1 MFMKV
6 DNCFEF
12 LCSELSQGKSYA
24 ELENSFR
31 HLVDIFPDSL
41 VGHYYLS
48 LIYIERFS
56 WQEAISELS
65 KTLTILLKKSL
76 SEDLLDEICRILLLR
91 ARVYLHL
98 SQYSLAE
105 ADLNSLI
112 ERKNPSQDRELLAE
126 ILDTKKILQ
135 KLQLKSEKEQLLPKL
150 GDIFNFKTISSSAIY

>member
-1 MFMKV
+1 
-6 DNCFEF
+6 
-12 LCSELSQGKSYA
+12 
-24 ELENSFR
+24 
-31 HLVDIFPDSL
+31 
-41 VGHYYLS
+41 
-48 LIYIERFS
+48 
-56 WQEAISELS
+56 
-65 KTLTILLKKSL
+65 L

-112 ERKNPSQDRELLAE
+112 ERNNPSQDRELLAE

-150 GDIFNFKTISSSAIY
+150 GNIFNFKTISSSAIY